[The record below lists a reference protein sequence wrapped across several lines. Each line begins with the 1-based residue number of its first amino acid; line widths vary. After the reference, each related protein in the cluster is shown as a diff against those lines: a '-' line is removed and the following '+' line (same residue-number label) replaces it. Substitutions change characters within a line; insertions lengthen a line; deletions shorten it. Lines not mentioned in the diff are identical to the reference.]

1 MEILRKQKYIIN
13 NYVLLEITCTN
24 QYQIIKIL
32 KYKKINIYKI
42 YSKNNN
48 TYIKIKYK
56 DIPKISKL
64 YKYKAIKYY
73 GPISIIKYI
82 KNNKTQ
88 LIYLLSILLLIIIY
102 SLLIIDIDIKSNN
115 NHYIDIITKE
125 LKTNNIIK
133 YSIRKPMNKIDII
146 KEQILNNNKD
156 IEWINIERVGMKY
169 IINIEPRIIKEPTKE
184 NINCNIIAKKD
195 GTITKIISSKG
206 IELVEKN
213 DVVKKGD
220 ILISGSIMFNDEVK
234 STVCATG
241 YVYAKTW
248 YTINIKTRK
257 YYEKNTYT
265 GKKRYNIIINDKK
278 LLKEKYMN
286 HKDTNKKIIN
296 ILNNKIYI
304 SKELEY
310 NKNYIK
316 YDEQTLNKNISKLI
330 NEKLSIELKND
341 YKIIEQKVLKKIEN
355 NSTIELEYFIV
366 AEELISTQQILEQ
379 EVIT

>member
-1 MEILRKQKYIIN
+1 M
-13 NYVLLEITCTN
+13 
-24 QYQIIKIL
+24 

-73 GPISIIKYI
+73 GPISIIEYI

-169 IINIEPRIIKEPTKE
+169 IINIEPRVIKEPTKE

-241 YVYAKTW
+241 NVYAKTW

-366 AEELISTQQILEQ
+366 AEELISTQQILE
-379 EVIT
+379 